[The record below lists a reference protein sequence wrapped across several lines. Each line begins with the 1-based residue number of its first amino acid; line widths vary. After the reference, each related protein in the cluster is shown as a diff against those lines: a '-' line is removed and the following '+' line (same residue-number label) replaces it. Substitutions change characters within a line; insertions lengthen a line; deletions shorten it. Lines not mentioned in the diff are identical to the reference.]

1 MKVFGPVPSRR
12 LGRSMGINNI
22 PPKICSYSCIYCQ
35 LGRSIQVTV
44 DRKEFFSPSEI
55 LDEVKEKVKKIKD
68 LGQRVDYLTFVSDG
82 EPTLDIN
89 LGSEI
94 ELVKETGIKTAVI
107 SNASLIWR
115 EDVQRDLL
123 KADLVSL
130 KIDAVDED
138 VWKKIDRPY
147 GTLKLDKIL
156 KGILEFSRKYRG
168 ELITETML
176 VRGVNDSSEHLDEV
190 AEFLKGV
197 EADISYISIP
207 TRPPA
212 EKYVLPPEEE
222 TINLAYQIFSKK
234 LDHVEYLIGY
244 EGNKFDI
251 TGDLKEDI
259 LSITSVHPM
268 KKEAM
273 QKLIEKAGE
282 SWDVIEEMVSHNELV
297 KTIYQDEIFYMRKL
311 KKEKYKNI

>member
-35 LGRSIQVTV
+35 LGRSIHVTA
-44 DRKEFFSPSEI
+44 DRKEFFLPLEI
-55 LDEVKEKVKKIKD
+55 LNEVKEKVKKIRA
-68 LGQRVDYLTFVSDG
+68 LGKKVDYLTFVPDG

-94 ELVKETGIKTAVI
+94 ELLKETGIKTAVI

-130 KIDAVDED
+130 KVDAVDEN
-138 VWKKIDRPY
+138 VWEKIDRPY
-147 GTLKLDKIL
+147 VTVKLDKIL
-156 KGILEFSRKYRG
+156 NGILEFSRKYKG
-168 ELITETML
+168 KLITETML
-176 VRGVNDSSEHLDEV
+176 VRGVNDSSKNLNEI

-212 EKYVLPPEEE
+212 EKYVLPPEED
-222 TINLAYQIFSKK
+222 TINMAYQIFSKK
-234 LDHVEYLIGY
+234 LGHVEYLIGY
-244 EGNKFDI
+244 EGNNFDI

-268 KKEAM
+268 KKEAV
-273 QKLIEKAGE
+273 QKLVEKVGE
-282 SWDVIEEMVSHNELV
+282 SWDVIEEMVLHDELV
-297 KTIYQDEIFYMRKL
+297 KMIYQDEIFYMRKL
-311 KKEKYKNI
+311 K